1 MERHNRRKRRGSWI
15 FILVLLIILLLIG
28 GGAYALRDLFLPQR
42 EEATT
47 SLSSNQPTKTSEE
60 NGYVPEEKAPAATG
74 SMEVT
79 EDTGEAGWVKVPSS
93 EKLDKF
99 TDLSVNNITIY
110 RINNPEVLKTV
121 TNLSDQRVT
130 MDELVAKYPNSLI
143 MNASGFNM
151 ETGVIAGFQINNGEL
166 IRDWRSTDSLQYAFV
181 INKDGSC
188 KIYDSR
194 TPASEII
201 ANGGQ
206 QSYDFGS
213 AVIRDGLVQ
222 PSDGSVDWKIHT
234 FIANDKKNNLYAIL
248 SDTNAGY
255 GNIMNAVSN
264 LGLENMLLLDGGGS
278 SQLSVNGQVIV
289 ASQDSRPVP
298 DYIVMK

>member
-1 MERHNRRKRRGSWI
+1 
-15 FILVLLIILLLIG
+15 
-28 GGAYALRDLFLPQR
+28 
-42 EEATT
+42 
-47 SLSSNQPTKTSEE
+47 
-60 NGYVPEEKAPAATG
+60 
-74 SMEVT
+74 
-79 EDTGEAGWVKVPSS
+79 
-93 EKLDKF
+93 
-99 TDLSVNNITIY
+99 
-110 RINNPEVLKTV
+110 
-121 TNLSDQRVT
+121 
-130 MDELVAKYPNSLI
+130 MDEVMAKYPNSLI

-166 IRDWRSTDSLQYAFV
+166 IRDWKSGDSLQYAFV

-213 AVIRDGLVQ
+213 AIIRDGVIQ
-222 PSDGSVDWKIHT
+222 PSDGSVDWKIHM

-255 GNIMNAVSN
+255 SNIMNAVSN

-278 SQLSVNGQVIV
+278 SQISVNGQVIV
-289 ASQDSRPVP
+289 ASQDNRAVP
-298 DYIVMK
+298 DYIVMR